1 MDLVL
6 GIILLLLGAVVIGI
20 SAWWVVTIL
29 GWILVGVGI
38 YRIIVALTNRRV

>member
-20 SAWWVVTIL
+20 SAWWVVSIL
-29 GWILVGVGI
+29 GWVLVGVGI
-38 YRIIVALTNRRV
+38 YKIVESLISRRG